1 MIVTICG
8 STRFKKE
15 IEAVAHDLTLQGH
28 IVLAPHV
35 FHHMED
41 EEMPMELKIRLDN
54 LHKEKINM
62 SDAIFVVNVNGY
74 IGESTYGEIDW
85 ANRMKKEV
93 FFLVEPP
100 KPETPESDN
109 DKSVTEEEPMEEVV
123 AEPVDAETPNE

>member
-1 MIVTICG
+1 MIITICG

-15 IEAVAHDLTLQGH
+15 IEYVAHDLTIQGH
-28 IVLAPHV
+28 IVLAPCV

-100 KPETPESDN
+100 KPEDT
-109 DKSVTEEEPMEEVV
+109 KSNVQENVVEAEPVEEV
-123 AEPVDAETPNE
+123 AEPAETPNE

>member
-1 MIVTICG
+1 MVVTICG

-15 IEAVAHDLTLQGH
+15 IEAVAHDLTLQNH

-62 SDAIFVVNVNGY
+62 SDAIFVVNKDGY
-74 IGESTYGEIDW
+74 IGESTFSEIDW
-85 ANRMKKEV
+85 AQRMKKEV
-93 FFLVEPP
+93 YFLENPNP
-100 KPETPESDN
+100 
-109 DKSVTEEEPMEEVV
+109 EEEK
-123 AEPVDAETPNE
+123 AEGTED

>member
-1 MIVTICG
+1 MVVTICG

-15 IEAVAHDLTLQGH
+15 IEAVAHDLTLQNH

-100 KPETPESDN
+100 KPEDT
-109 DKSVTEEEPMEEVV
+109 KSNVQENVVEAEPVEEV
-123 AEPVDAETPNE
+123 AEPAETPNE

>member
-1 MIVTICG
+1 MVITICG

-28 IVLAPHV
+28 IVLAPCV
-35 FHHMED
+35 FHHHED
-41 EEMPMELKIRLDN
+41 EEMPIEIKIQLDN

-62 SDAIFVVNVNGY
+62 SDAIFVVNVDGY

-85 ANRMKKEV
+85 ANRMKKQV

-100 KPETPESDN
+100 KQEENEESAPITEIETT
-109 DKSVTEEEPMEEVV
+109 TE
-123 AEPVDAETPNE
+123 